1 MQKISKFK
9 TASVYA
15 RAWLD
20 AAKDK
25 KIEDKAFEEAK
36 LLKAAYNQDSALWN
50 LLAAPGDDRK
60 IQRKII
66 ENLAKKTNL
75 SSITAET
82 LALIAENGK
91 LKATGLILDEFI
103 KLYYQDKGIVEV
115 RVETAVELTAA
126 QDKKLRSVLE
136 TKLKAPILLEY
147 TVKPEVLGGLRV
159 RFKSFLIDDTL
170 ESKLGRIG
178 QLIKSGST
186 YTADTVQRTN
196 ATDKANKACR
206 AGATNKTR
214 RARETGRTNVTDRVK
229 KGK

>member
-66 ENLAKKTNL
+66 ENLAKRQTYLQLRPKPSLLSPKT
-75 SSITAET
+75 
-82 LALIAENGK
+82 
-91 LKATGLILDEFI
+91 
-103 KLYYQDKGIVEV
+103 
-115 RVETAVELTAA
+115 
-126 QDKKLRSVLE
+126 
-136 TKLKAPILLEY
+136 
-147 TVKPEVLGGLRV
+147 
-159 RFKSFLIDDTL
+159 
-170 ESKLGRIG
+170 
-178 QLIKSGST
+178 
-186 YTADTVQRTN
+186 
-196 ATDKANKACR
+196 AN
-206 AGATNKTR
+206 
-214 RARETGRTNVTDRVK
+214 
-229 KGK
+229 

>member
-66 ENLAKKTNL
+66 ENLAKKDKPIFNYGRNPR
-75 SSITAET
+75 SYRR
-82 LALIAENGK
+82 K
-91 LKATGLILDEFI
+91 RQI
-103 KLYYQDKGIVEV
+103 KGDGP
-115 RVETAVELTAA
+115 
-126 QDKKLRSVLE
+126 DF
-136 TKLKAPILLEY
+136 
-147 TVKPEVLGGLRV
+147 G
-159 RFKSFLIDDTL
+159 
-170 ESKLGRIG
+170 
-178 QLIKSGST
+178 
-186 YTADTVQRTN
+186 
-196 ATDKANKACR
+196 
-206 AGATNKTR
+206 
-214 RARETGRTNVTDRVK
+214 
-229 KGK
+229 

>member
-103 KLYYQDKGIVEV
+103 KLYYQDKGIVE
-115 RVETAVELTAA
+115 LTAA

-178 QLIKSGST
+178 QLIKSGS
-186 YTADTVQRTN
+186 Q
-196 ATDKANKACR
+196 
-206 AGATNKTR
+206 
-214 RARETGRTNVTDRVK
+214 
-229 KGK
+229 